1 MWGWVV
7 VIGVWLGPM
16 QGAAPGGL
24 VKGGPVQGGAELWRA
39 GLRAEAIETW
49 WRELE
54 GRPGDRAALLRV
66 VEAELEVHRY
76 AAVIEHAAG
85 LGAEGAR
92 ARGTALYRLGRFE
105 EALAE
110 LGRER
115 ADEVAMRVDALEA
128 LQRFGAADLEVAEL
142 ERLAG
147 GRSASAEAMAAR
159 SAVRRGDVE
168 GAERRFRRALELD
181 PVEPGALYGLGM
193 LLRSGARRD
202 EGVALLKRHREV
214 TPLLD
219 QLDFARRG
227 VDLAPT
233 HAANHAAVGDAERA
247 LGRVD
252 AALAAYQRASNL
264 AQGEAL
270 VPVALRHARL
280 WSEDRKDLAQ
290 ALKVLDEAFARCGSP
305 KLLVRSAEWL
315 AGAGRTDEA
324 RAKLQRALE
333 LRPQDAELRA
343 RLEALGG
350 RR

>member
-7 VIGVWLGPM
+7 WGAVVLGPG
-16 QGAAPGGL
+16 QGAE
-24 VKGGPVQGGAELWRA
+24 ELWRA
-39 GLRAEAIETW
+39 GRRAEAIEVW

-76 AAVIEHAAG
+76 AAVIEHSVG
-85 LGAEGAR
+85 LGPEGAR
-92 ARGTALYRLGRFE
+92 ARGTALFRLGRFE
-105 EALAE
+105 AALGE
-110 LGRER
+110 LGRTR

-128 LQRFGAADLEVAEL
+128 LQRFEEADREIAEL

-147 GRSASAEAMAAR
+147 GRSASVESMAAR
-159 SAVRRGDVE
+159 SAVRRGDRE
-168 GAERRFRRALELD
+168 GAERRFRKALELD

-193 LLRSGARRD
+193 LLRSGPRRE

-252 AALAAYQRASNL
+252 AALEAYERASVL
-264 AQGEAL
+264 AQGDAL

-280 WSEDRKDLAQ
+280 LSEDRKNLQQ
-290 ALKVLDEAFARCGSP
+290 ALEVLENAFQRCGNP
-305 KLLVRSAEWL
+305 KLLVRCGDLLAES
-315 AGAGRTDEA
+315 GRTDEA
-324 RAKLQRALE
+324 RAKFQRALE

-343 RLEALGG
+343 RLDALGG
-350 RR
+350 R